1 MGKRNVEQHNI
12 EKIGEIMI
20 GGGKVLSQMA
30 IFHTI
35 INKVLN
41 ATMI

>member
-1 MGKRNVEQHNI
+1 MGENT
-12 EKIGEIMI
+12 I

-35 INKVLN
+35 TNKVLN